1 MNIADL
7 NQRDHNTP
15 CLQTKTLHKHR
26 FQCLLGKLTAEPAFL
41 PRVNVNENF
50 WFLERFFGHKKFLNL
65 MTFVIFAVC
74 PATKSPFSCTLQLF
88 RLRRASCNSTLL
100 PLG

>member
-26 FQCLLGKLTAEPAFL
+26 FQRLLGKLTAEPAFL
-41 PRVNVNENF
+41 PRVNVDEIF
-50 WFLERFFGHKKFLNL
+50 SFLNAFL
-65 MTFVIFAVC
+65 AI
-74 PATKSPFSCTLQLF
+74 KSF
-88 RLRRASCNSTLL
+88 
-100 PLG
+100 

>member
-41 PRVNVNENF
+41 PRVNVNESF
-50 WFLERFFGHKKFLNL
+50 SFLNAFL
-65 MTFVIFAVC
+65 AI
-74 PATKSPFSCTLQLF
+74 KSF
-88 RLRRASCNSTLL
+88 
-100 PLG
+100 